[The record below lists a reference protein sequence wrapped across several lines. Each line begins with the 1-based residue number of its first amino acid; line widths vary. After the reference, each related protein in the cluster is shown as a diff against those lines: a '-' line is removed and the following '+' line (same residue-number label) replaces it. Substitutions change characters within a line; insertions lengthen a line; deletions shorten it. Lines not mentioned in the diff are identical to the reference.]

1 MTTQYDTLELV
12 RLYERQGKYER
23 ALAGYQTL
31 LKDQPNDRNLIDS
44 IDRVNAVIQE
54 NENEI
59 AQKKLYDLFDQWIQ
73 LLLIE
78 KKKDAL
84 MKILLE
90 KNRGRA
96 GKSPG

>member
-23 ALAGYQTL
+23 ALAGYQAL
-31 LKDQPNDRNLIDS
+31 LKDLPNDRNLLDS
-44 IDRVNAVIQE
+44 IDRVKAFLQE
-54 NENEI
+54 NQDEI
-59 AQKKLYDLFDQWIQ
+59 TRKKLFDLFDQWIQ

-90 KNRGRA
+90 KNRKKTG
-96 GKSPG
+96 